1 MDKLSKED
9 ILDII
14 SQLSDDEQKRLKEI
28 ASKRQ
33 LQAQTADA
41 GSSIPMRDKGKEK
54 AEAESVAPQPPA
66 SSSSVQTNADNTPV
80 VESAIGTVG
89 IRTENEM
96 DSKTDSG
103 SDTVTKAEFKILEN
117 SVKTMSNS
125 VKTMSEMI
133 GNLYGAADIAKRLD
147 FQNGANGNSVLN
159 DGHGIQNPQVNAV
172 QGRVPPAQPRNNAQ
186 TNNANP
192 PVVGMNGANNV
203 APQQHSVILA
213 NFATSDGSTPY
224 GNLPIEEQ
232 RIVQS
237 NRKSAQEFLKGL
249 SPPGS
254 LNYFNERCT
263 TPEDMF
269 KNLDFL
275 LEMEDEYHRYLNM
288 FPQSD
293 TYFPEKHFI
302 QYYVRM
308 LQKKVSQDSL
318 FESFNNFLSKEFSTF
333 NSFANFKDS
342 FMDSFIPHN
351 LDQVFD
357 KMIENMPLT
366 VDGSTLN
373 MQSYEN
379 RLDRILRLF
388 EYYTGEKYAEY
399 KLPSVLKKA
408 IFNFDEELHARMM
421 HTIRLTNPTFDS
433 MKRFLERESTVRTHG
448 EIYKSEQRASGMQT
462 SSARPPRHTS
472 LKSRYMHVDN
482 ETTQPY
488 TFNNDGQ
495 VNLSYQT
502 PVNTSALSLDSN
514 FMSLTSKDAVERNLW
529 FSLDS
534 SSECDI
540 CGEHQDERGK
550 CQCTE
555 PLTDTASDLDVA
567 DKQDALEE
575 LYIISSEK
583 RIPQDFRLCEL
594 TDSSNST
601 LMLVQDKDGKIVSS
615 DKFKCKHCGD
625 NHFVRDCPKL
635 GGSGKSKLGD
645 RWGSARGFK
654 QGDDPNLRPQS
665 YRDARARNIRRRRAI
680 LSKMSK
686 KTHSD
691 TYAKQQ
697 RRKQAKNPS
706 EHHYQY
712 QASDFNVLYQDL
724 LSQDDSQSSSLQ

>member
-1 MDKLSKED
+1 MDKLSKDEL
-9 ILDII
+9 LDH
-14 SQLSDDEQKRLKEI
+14 LLRTLPKKELERLEES
-28 ASKRQ
+28 AAKRQ
-33 LQAQTADA
+33 SQSQTVDA
-41 GSSIPMRDKGKEK
+41 GSSIPKQDKGKEK
-54 AEAESVAPQPPA
+54 AEAKSVVPQP
-66 SSSSVQTNADNTPV
+66 SDSFVSNQTNADNTPIDQSRV
-80 VESAIGTVG
+80 ASA
-89 IRTENEM
+89 RQTEIQPDSM
-96 DSKTDSG
+96 TDSKIDSN
-103 SDTVTKAEFKILEN
+103 SETVTKTEFRTLERA
-117 SVKTMSNS
+117 VETMCNKLDDYMEASG
-125 VKTMSEMI
+125 VTR
-133 GNLYGAADIAKRLD
+133 RLN
-147 FQNGANGNSVLN
+147 FPNGANGN
-159 DGHGIQNPQVNAV
+159 GAQNNAQGPQNSQVNV
-172 QGRVPPAQPRNNAQ
+172 VDGGIPPAQPRPNVQ
-186 TNNANP
+186 INNANP
-192 PVVGMNGANNV
+192 PVVGIAGANNAV
-203 APQQHSVILA
+203 PQQQSVILA
-213 NFATSDGSTPY
+213 NFATSNGSIPY
-224 GNLPIEEQ
+224 DRLPVEEQ

-254 LNYFNERCT
+254 LNYFNEQCT
-263 TPEDMF
+263 TPEEVV

-275 LEMEDEYHRYLNM
+275 LEMEDEYKRYLNM

-302 QYYVRM
+302 QYYVKM

-318 FESFNNFLSKEFSTF
+318 FASFNNFLSKEFSTF
-333 NSFANFKDS
+333 TSFANFKDS
-342 FMDSFIPHN
+342 FKVNFIPSH

-357 KMIENMPLT
+357 KIIEDIPLT
-366 VDGSTLN
+366 LDGVTLN
-373 MQSYEN
+373 MQSYQN
-379 RLDRILRLF
+379 RLDRMLRLF
-388 EYYTGEKYAEY
+388 EYYTEEKYPEF
-399 KLPSVLKKA
+399 KLPGVLKKA
-408 IFNFDEELHARMM
+408 IFKFDEELHVRMM
-421 HTIRLTNPTFDS
+421 HTIRLTRPTFDS
-433 MKRFLERESTVRTHG
+433 MINFLERESTVRTHG
-448 EIYKSEQRASGMQT
+448 EIYKSEQQMSGMQT
-462 SSARPPRHTS
+462 SSARPPRRTP
-472 LKSRYMHVDN
+472 LKSRYFHADT

-514 FMSLTSKDAVERNLW
+514 FMSLTSEDAVERDLW

-534 SSECDI
+534 SIECDM
-540 CGEHQDERGK
+540 CGEHQDAHGK

-555 PLTDTASDLDVA
+555 PLTDTVSDFDVA

-601 LMLVQDKDGKIVSS
+601 LMLVQDRDGKIISS

-635 GGSGKSKLGD
+635 GGSGKSKLGAK
-645 RWGSARGFK
+645 WGSARGFK
-654 QGDDPNLRPQS
+654 QGDDPNLRPKS

-680 LSKMSK
+680 LSKISK
-686 KTHSD
+686 KTHTD

-712 QASDFNVLYQDL
+712 QASDFNVLYEDL
-724 LSQDDSQSSSLQ
+724 LSQDNSQTSSLQ